1 MFQPGHRKYFSA
13 CTHEKAIERS
23 AQERRKR
30 RGVQG
35 STKVLQELIIKGG
48 EMSGGMKGKRR
59 EEEKIRVKDRE
70 K

>member
-13 CTHEKAIERS
+13 CTHEEAIERS

-48 EMSGGMKGKRR
+48 EMSGGRSKENEEKRR
-59 EEEKIRVKDRE
+59 RSE
-70 K
+70 